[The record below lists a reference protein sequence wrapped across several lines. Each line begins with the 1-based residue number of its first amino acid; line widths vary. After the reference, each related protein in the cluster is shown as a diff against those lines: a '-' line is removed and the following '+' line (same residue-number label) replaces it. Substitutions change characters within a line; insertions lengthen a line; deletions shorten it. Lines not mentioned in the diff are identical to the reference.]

1 MDHMQKHGWDLEICI
16 QSEVSQKEKKQI
28 YIINNT
34 YMWNPEQWYRWSYL
48 QNKIETQ
55 TQRINIRT
63 WWGDEDGL
71 SWKTEP
77 DIYSGLCIRQITNEN
92 LLYST
97 ENCP

>member
-1 MDHMQKHGWDLEICI
+1 MQKHGWDLEICT

-34 YMWNPEQWYRWSYL
+34 YMWNSEQWYRWPYL

-55 TQRINIRT
+55 TQRINIQT
-63 WWGDEDGL
+63 WRGDEGGL
-71 SWKTEP
+71 SWEIQP
-77 DIYSGLCIRQITNEN
+77 DIYSGLCIRQITTEN